1 MSPRSGSE
9 GTLSLLIFLLGSA
22 RFGLK
27 TGDVQEIVRAVAIA
41 PLPKAPAIVEGVINI
56 RGRIVPVLD
65 IRSRFGLAP
74 KPLHPDQH
82 FIIAQGGARLVAL
95 RVDRAAELLSVSAD
109 AIELPGQST
118 PGVEYVAGIARLP
131 DGLVVIHDLDA
142 FLSLDEGWA
151 VDAAMADT
159 A

>member
-82 FIIAQGGARLVAL
+82 FIIAQAGARLVAL